1 MNKVVLMGRLT
12 RNPDIRYSQGERST
26 CVARYTLAV
35 NRRFK
40 REGEADADFISCVAF
55 GRQGEFA
62 ERYLKQGT
70 KIAISGRIQTGSYT
84 NREGVKVYTTDV
96 IVEDQEFAESKAA
109 ASNYQAG
116 SQQSSY
122 ERPAAEPVQPQQAG
136 PAPDNRPDPDAASA
150 EGFMTIPEGI
160 EDELPF
166 I

>member
-1 MNKVVLMGRLT
+1 MNKVILMGRLT

-40 REGEADADFISCVAF
+40 RDGGPDADFISCVAF

-62 ERYLKQGT
+62 EKYLKQGT
-70 KIAISGRIQTGSYT
+70 KIVISGRIETGSYT
-84 NREGVKVYTTDV
+84 NREGNKVYTTDV
-96 IVEDQEFAESKAA
+96 IVEEQDFAESKAA
-109 ASNYQAG
+109 ASNNYSSNYQQPSAPAQEAPA
-116 SQQSSY
+116 QQ
-122 ERPAAEPVQPQQAG
+122 QPES
-136 PAPDNRPDPDAASA
+136 RPDPDKASTD
-150 EGFMTIPEGI
+150 GFMTIPDGI